1 MGPAVWVNGIE
12 RKWQRYVDM
21 MDVCFC
27 VPLTWAHWVAQLI
40 SYLGEIIPTILYAGD
55 HSESATC
62 RFLLI
67 RMKCW
72 LFIAADPSNLKGI
85 ENDYELHFLT
95 HIRPVIEA
103 KYIEHTIEKEMYC
116 DKEAQNLNDNI
127 L

>member
-1 MGPAVWVNGIE
+1 MAKIWGYDGCALLCPT
-12 RKWQRYVDM
+12 
-21 MDVCFC
+21 
-27 VPLTWAHWVAQLI
+27 TWAHWVAQLI
-40 SYLGEIIPTILYAGD
+40 SYLGEIIPILYAGD

-67 RMKCW
+67 GMKCW
-72 LFIAADPSNLKGI
+72 LFIAAEPCNLKGI

-103 KYIEHTIEKEMYC
+103 KYIEHTMEKEMYC
-116 DKEAQNLNDNI
+116 DKEAQNLSDSI